1 MTQIHVCT
9 KCKKIKENNGK
20 EPCKN
25 CGSTEFTIKEV
36 PEEQKQSEVED
47 EMGKNNNQNKRKMVH
62 IKIDFTTPIENSRI
76 LAVLQHEISKLK
88 TIKINE
94 NSCKDADIEEAEKV
108 TEKKKST
115 EENKPEKDETWV

>member
-1 MTQIHVCT
+1 MTQIYVCT
-9 KCKKIKENNGK
+9 KCKKIHENISNGFA
-20 EPCKN
+20 CD
-25 CGSTEFTIKEV
+25 CGNKEFTPKEK
-36 PEEQKQSEVED
+36 EEQKQHEVED
-47 EMGKNNNQNKRKMVH
+47 EMGKKDNDKRKMIH

-94 NSCKDADIEEAEKV
+94 NSCKDADIEEAEKA